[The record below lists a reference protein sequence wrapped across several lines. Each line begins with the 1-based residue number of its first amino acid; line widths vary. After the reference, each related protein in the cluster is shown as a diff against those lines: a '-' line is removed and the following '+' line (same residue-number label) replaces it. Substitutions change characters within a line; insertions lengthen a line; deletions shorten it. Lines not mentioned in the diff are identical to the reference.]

1 MDIISSERK
10 TKLNLYLE
18 RITFAVALILCAVVP
33 LITYPKAL
41 INGSGYASQLDLF
54 AYYKSISNNVL
65 AILGS
70 AILLLRIVIF
80 FIGKEKIKIKY
91 TLLMFTLW
99 AGIAAFFAVNF
110 QIALFGLG
118 LNYQGLFAYLG
129 YFVFFTIVA
138 NYLNPNHI
146 KHLIFAT
153 LASSTI
159 IAILC
164 LLEFYGIELMDFF
177 AETGRI
183 NFPTVVHATFGNS
196 NFVGSYFSLMTPLAV
211 VTYLGPK
218 DRYNNYLLFSSV
230 ANFAGLVVC
239 TSRISWISVFIS
251 IVISL
256 FYLEK
261 SRILLKRMVII
272 TVLAFSIT
280 SIIDS
285 TSNSSITEKYSAA
298 VNQFTDTQNIRSF
311 GSSRFYIYDRMISQT
326 LGDIKRS
333 LVGVGPD
340 CLVFFGEITD
350 EDLIK
355 YPFLPTGG
363 FAKAHSDLIEYAA
376 SMGIPALVFYLCFIG
391 SLLFAW
397 IKNKH
402 KPSAEMSGIFAA
414 WLGYLMQ
421 SMFNVPTIGIVS
433 IFFIFSAILDSRVS
447 NQDILP
453 TSPAPPAG

>member
-1 MDIISSERK
+1 MAF
-10 TKLNLYLE
+10 TL
-18 RITFAVALILCAVVP
+18 ALILCAVVP

-41 INGSGYASQLDLF
+41 MNGSGYASQLDFF

-65 AILGS
+65 AIIGS
-70 AILLLRIVIF
+70 AILLLRLVLF
-80 FIGKEKIKIKY
+80 FIAKEKIKIKY
-91 TLLMFTLW
+91 ALLMFTLW
-99 AGIAAFFAVNF
+99 VAIATFFAVNLNV
-110 QIALFGLG
+110 ALFGLG

-129 YFVFFTIVA
+129 YFVFFTISA
-138 NYLNPNHI
+138 NSLNLNHI
-146 KHLIFAT
+146 KYLIYAT
-153 LASSTI
+153 LASATI
-159 IAILC
+159 IAVLC
-164 LLEFYGIELMDFF
+164 LLEFYGIELMDYF

-196 NFVGSYFSLMTPLAV
+196 NYVGSYFSLMTPLAV
-211 VTYLGPK
+211 VTYLGSK
-218 DRYNNYLLFSSV
+218 DRSNNYLLFSSI

-261 SRILLKRMVII
+261 SRVLLKRMVII
-272 TVLAFSIT
+272 TVLAFCVT
-280 SIIDS
+280 SILDS

-298 VNQFTDTQNIRSF
+298 VTQFTNTQDIRSF
-311 GSSRFYIYDRMISQT
+311 GSSRFYIYDRMITQT
-326 LGDIKRS
+326 VGDIKRS

-340 CLVFFGEITD
+340 CLIFFGEITD
-350 EDLIK
+350 EDQIK
-355 YPFLPTGG
+355 YPFLPAGG

-397 IKNKH
+397 FKNKH
-402 KPSAEMSGIFAA
+402 NPSPEMSGIFAA

-433 IFFIFSAILDSRVS
+433 IFFIFSAIIDRRVS
-447 NQDILP
+447 N
-453 TSPAPPAG
+453 